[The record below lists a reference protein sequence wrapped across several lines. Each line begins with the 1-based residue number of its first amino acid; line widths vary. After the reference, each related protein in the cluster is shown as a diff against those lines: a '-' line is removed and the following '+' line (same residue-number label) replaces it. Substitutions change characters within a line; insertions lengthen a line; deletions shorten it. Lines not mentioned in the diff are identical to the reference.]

1 MRNIRV
7 PFSFRPLPLCV
18 FASLLLVCSFAVAQ
32 PSSAQTP
39 SPDAVAD
46 AVPDAPSTTIA
57 ISSSATS
64 PSDALQQPGVTPQN
78 QGAAAAHEDPQQ
90 KRIFGIIPNFRAVTA
105 GTVLPRQTV
114 KDKFKTASEDS
125 FDYSAV
131 IVASVVALEAYG
143 ANDTPEFGKGGVGYS
158 RYLWH
163 SFVDQTSE
171 NAFVEF
177 VIPSITHE
185 DTRYYSL
192 GKGGFA
198 KRAGYAL
205 SRSFITQTDD
215 GRKTFNASEILGAG
229 IAAGISNLYYP
240 GPERTAGNT
249 IDKWG
254 TSIGI
259 DVVGFFVREFYPDI
273 YHHVFHK
280 SDAP

>member
-1 MRNIRV
+1 MRKTRV
-7 PFSFRPLPLCV
+7 PIRFHPLSLCV
-18 FASLLLVCSFAVAQ
+18 FASSLLLCSYTFAQDAG
-32 PSSAQTP
+32 QTTATAAIP
-39 SPDAVAD
+39 DSPGA
-46 AVPDAPSTTIA
+46 SLA
-57 ISSSATS
+57 ISTSAAPDTAQQ
-64 PSDALQQPGVTPQN
+64 PAAPQQPG
-78 QGAAAAHEDPQQ
+78 AAQAHEDPQQ

-105 GTVLPRQTV
+105 GTILPRQTV

-131 IVASVVALEAYG
+131 IVASLVALEAYG

-163 SFVDQTSE
+163 SFLDQTSE
-171 NAFVEF
+171 NVFVEF

-205 SRSFITQTDD
+205 SRAFITQTDD
-215 GRKTFNASEILGAG
+215 GRKTFNSSEIFGAG
-229 IAAGISNLYYP
+229 ISAGISNLYYP
-240 GPERTAGNT
+240 GPERTVSNT
-249 IDKWG
+249 VEKWG

-259 DVVGFFVREFYPDI
+259 DVAGFFVREFYPDI